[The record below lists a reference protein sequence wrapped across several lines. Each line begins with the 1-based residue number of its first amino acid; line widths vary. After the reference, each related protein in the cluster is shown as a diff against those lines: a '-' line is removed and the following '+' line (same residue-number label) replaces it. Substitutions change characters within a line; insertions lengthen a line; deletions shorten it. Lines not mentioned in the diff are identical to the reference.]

1 MSVVIVIAAVI
12 VIVAVAVPLSRRA
25 SRRRAASHHI
35 GLPELGS
42 LSKAAN
48 QTDGGVRHTDAEQ
61 AHEGRGVEVLTRR
74 GP

>member
-12 VIVAVAVPLSRRA
+12 VIVAVAVPLSMRA
-25 SRRRAASHHI
+25 SRRRATSHHI

-48 QTDGGVRHTDAEQ
+48 ETDGGVRHTNVDQHTKAE
-61 AHEGRGVEVLTRR
+61 ESKS
-74 GP
+74 

>member
-12 VIVAVAVPLSRRA
+12 VIVAVAVRLSVRA
-25 SRRRAASHHI
+25 SRRRATTHHI

-61 AHEGRGVEVLTRR
+61 HTKAEESKS
-74 GP
+74 

>member
-1 MSVVIVIAAVI
+1 MSVVIVITAVI
-12 VIVAVAVPLSRRA
+12 VIVAVAVLLTMRA
-25 SRRRAASHHI
+25 SRRRATSHHI

-61 AHEGRGVEVLTRR
+61 HTKAEESQS
-74 GP
+74 

>member
-12 VIVAVAVPLSRRA
+12 VIVAVAMPLSMRA
-25 SRRRAASHHI
+25 SRRRATSHHI

-48 QTDGGVRHTDAEQ
+48 QTDGGVQHPNGEQHTKAKESKS
-61 AHEGRGVEVLTRR
+61 
-74 GP
+74 

>member
-61 AHEGRGVEVLTRR
+61 HTKAEESRS
-74 GP
+74 

>member
-25 SRRRAASHHI
+25 SRRRAASPHI

-48 QTDGGVRHTDAEQ
+48 QTDGGARHTDAEQ
-61 AHEGRGVEVLTRR
+61 HTKAEESRS
-74 GP
+74 

>member
-48 QTDGGVRHTDAEQ
+48 QTDGGVRLTDAEQ
-61 AHEGRGVEVLTRR
+61 HTKAEESKS
-74 GP
+74 

>member
-48 QTDGGVRHTDAEQ
+48 QTDGGVRHTDAEPHTK
-61 AHEGRGVEVLTRR
+61 AEESKS
-74 GP
+74 

>member
-1 MSVVIVIAAVI
+1 MSVVLVIAAVI
-12 VIVAVAVPLSRRA
+12 VIVAVAVPLSMRA
-25 SRRRAASHHI
+25 RRRRATSHHI

-61 AHEGRGVEVLTRR
+61 HTKAEESQS
-74 GP
+74 